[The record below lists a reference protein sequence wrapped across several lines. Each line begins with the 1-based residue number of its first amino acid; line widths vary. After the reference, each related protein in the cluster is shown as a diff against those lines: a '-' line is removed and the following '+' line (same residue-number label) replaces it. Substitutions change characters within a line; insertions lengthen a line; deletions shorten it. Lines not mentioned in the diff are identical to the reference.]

1 MTPFN
6 HAMSFTITINVSYT
20 PPLTTKTKAEM
31 HEHALG
37 IYVNHLHHL
46 KFNLVQSRASK
57 GQKANGVADRLAEE
71 GVISQSLS
79 ICYDSSY
86 QFYLW
91 PFLSV
96 LGCSYAIVGFGQFSA
111 LGIVAVHT
119 ICLLFSYS

>member
-46 KFNLVQSRASK
+46 TFNLVQSRASK
-57 GQKANGVADRLAEE
+57 GQKANGVADRLAKE

-91 PFLSV
+91 PFFSFRTWLQSCYCWFWSV
-96 LGCSYAIVGFGQFSA
+96 FGLGNCSCPHYMSTV
-111 LGIVAVHT
+111 
-119 ICLLFSYS
+119 